1 MARILGEDDEHRQT
15 KRSYTEVIKEDRP
28 RGRSKKRWGDNLE
41 EDIRALGIDR

>member
-28 RGRSKKRWGDNLE
+28 RQWWLNNLRE
-41 EDIRALGIDR
+41 YL